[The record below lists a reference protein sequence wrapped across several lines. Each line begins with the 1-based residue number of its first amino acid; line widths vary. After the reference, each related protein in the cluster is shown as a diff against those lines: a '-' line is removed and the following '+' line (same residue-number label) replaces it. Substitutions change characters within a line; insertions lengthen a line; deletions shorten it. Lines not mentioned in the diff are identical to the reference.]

1 MLSGEKR
8 VAFAYMEPKNQSPTE
23 AVVKGDGLV
32 INEFKSDVSRGHL
45 ADLLLVSVK
54 IVKK

>member
-1 MLSGEKR
+1 MWPS
-8 VAFAYMEPKNQSPTE
+8 AYMEPKNESLTE
-23 AVVKGDGLV
+23 AVVKGDDLV
-32 INEFKSDVSRGHL
+32 VNGFKSYVSGGHL